1 MKDRSNAKVELSQAM
16 EHEYP
21 SRRNSREEEKWLAQE
36 GFEDVVDVD
45 DIMTRTMKSGTNT
58 NTNTNTNNG
67 ARPSVQVD
75 IDEFILLA
83 GQPAPIPDARNQ
95 NEGTPKEAQPGA
107 YRHVGPGYRPAS
119 VHSESSDGESCP
131 SPSPLA
137 VDDTSLIS
145 SNQTNHQLPLI
156 TTDASLPLDGLVQ
169 ANPVVEESSDEI
181 VVTRQQAILVDDL
194 ESQNQTRKKEERKT
208 KTRNQLGL
216 LAFLMV
222 LLVVFVIVVIVVT
235 SKNGDQARVDDNI
248 EVQSSKND
256 TMPATEHNDDN
267 DVFPVISPYLSNVTR
282 HVIEQ
287 ERHGGAS
294 ASSSSSSSSPQYR
307 AYRWLQDDP
316 WKQNYTT
323 LRLVQRFALA
333 TLYYAT
339 DGDQWE
345 NHGVG
350 GMQTVDYR
358 EFETPRLQANLPGPI
373 PPNRMTLTVPSEK
386 WLSYNTSEC
395 MWFTYTPFRFQAAC
409 NEDHV
414 FQYLDLPRNGLRGT
428 LPEEIGLLTGLQSF
442 HFYRNEHIQGPIP
455 TSIGALQ
462 QLQTIELG
470 DNQITGTLP
479 SELGLLPNV
488 VKLRVMNNQLHG
500 PLPTELLG
508 MSNLV
513 NLMIDRNELS
523 GNFFSSNDDMI
534 CQSWPKLRAVI
545 VGRNKLEGPLPT
557 LANCSSL
564 GAIHFDNQHFVGTI
578 PAAWGS
584 LTNLERI
591 ILVGN
596 QGISGPLPNFERL
609 TNLTDFKVAGTSI
622 SGTIP
627 DALCARKV
635 GFDCSAQL
643 CGCDCPCN

>member
-21 SRRNSREEEKWLAQE
+21 SRRKEEEKCLAQE

-45 DIMTRTMKSGTNT
+45 DIMTRMMKSGTNS
-58 NTNTNTNNG
+58 NSNTNNG

-75 IDEFILLA
+75 LDEFIRLA
-83 GQPAPIPDARNQ
+83 GQPAPIPEAINQ

-267 DVFPVISPYLSNVTR
+267 DVFPVISPICPTSLAMSLNKNDMGVPVPPPHHHHQAHSTEHIDGSKMILGNKTIR
-282 HVIEQ
+282 P
-287 ERHGGAS
+287 S
-294 ASSSSSSSSPQYR
+294 ALYNDSH
-307 AYRWLQDDP
+307 WLL
-316 WKQNYTT
+316 YTT
-323 LRLVQRFALA
+323 PLMV
-333 TLYYAT
+333 TSGKT
-339 DGDQWE
+339 MEWE
-345 NHGVG
+345 VC
-350 GMQTVDYR
+350 
-358 EFETPRLQANLPGPI
+358 
-373 PPNRMTLTVPSEK
+373 K
-386 WLSYNTSEC
+386 
-395 MWFTYTPFRFQAAC
+395 
-409 NEDHV
+409 
-414 FQYLDLPRNGLRGT
+414 
-428 LPEEIGLLTGLQSF
+428 
-442 HFYRNEHIQGPIP
+442 
-455 TSIGALQ
+455 
-462 QLQTIELG
+462 QLTIENL
-470 DNQITGTLP
+470 
-479 SELGLLPNV
+479 
-488 VKLRVMNNQLHG
+488 K
-500 PLPTELLG
+500 PLACKPIFQVRYHPT
-508 MSNLV
+508 
-513 NLMIDRNELS
+513 
-523 GNFFSSNDDMI
+523 
-534 CQSWPKLRAVI
+534 A
-545 VGRNKLEGPLPT
+545 
-557 LANCSSL
+557 
-564 GAIHFDNQHFVGTI
+564 
-578 PAAWGS
+578 
-584 LTNLERI
+584 
-591 ILVGN
+591 
-596 QGISGPLPNFERL
+596 
-609 TNLTDFKVAGTSI
+609 
-622 SGTIP
+622 
-627 DALCARKV
+627 
-635 GFDCSAQL
+635 
-643 CGCDCPCN
+643 